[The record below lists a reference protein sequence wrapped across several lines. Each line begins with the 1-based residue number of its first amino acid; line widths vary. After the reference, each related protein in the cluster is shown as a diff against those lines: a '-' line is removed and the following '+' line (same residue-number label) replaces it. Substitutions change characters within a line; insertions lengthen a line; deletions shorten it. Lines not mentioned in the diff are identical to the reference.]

1 MLRRNTVLFLFLAS
15 LLLSG
20 CLFRETRVGS
30 IAGTIVIREELADA
44 VEINSHPAIPKGY
57 VPLKD
62 ATVTTKSGRSTKTN
76 QNGYFLIDRIPEG
89 REEVT
94 VTVPQL
100 DLVKRFEVD
109 VYPGVVNTIFY
120 PVGKGYYIIIGIGK
134 YLHLA
139 DLNSAD
145 ANAVEAFFASS
156 PNVVKTIRDEDATR
170 ANIEEQFAELKKML
184 SPEDFLVIYFSGH
197 GHQGLLALYGYSEE
211 NREEALDE
219 SDLKELLSQMPTEN
233 ITLIVDACNSGSL
246 FDGTVQTRA
255 LKETNYVILASSQPD
270 QNSYQ
275 YADDGG
281 LGYFTKHFLLGLL
294 NRRADYNKDGR
305 VTSKEIFTYVY
316 GELTYYASSTEYA
329 QTPTYHDPLDREPV
343 IYRY

>member
-184 SPEDFLVIYFSGH
+184 SPEDFLRHHTFFTISGN
-197 GHQGLLALYGYSEE
+197 AV
-211 NREEALDE
+211 
-219 SDLKELLSQMPTEN
+219 K
-233 ITLIVDACNSGSL
+233 C
-246 FDGTVQTRA
+246 
-255 LKETNYVILASSQPD
+255 
-270 QNSYQ
+270 
-275 YADDGG
+275 
-281 LGYFTKHFLLGLL
+281 
-294 NRRADYNKDGR
+294 
-305 VTSKEIFTYVY
+305 
-316 GELTYYASSTEYA
+316 
-329 QTPTYHDPLDREPV
+329 
-343 IYRY
+343 